1 MFELSLTDEETNRR
15 GSGSSEEEEAAQT
28 EKCHP
33 CEWLTSFDQEWGTSD
48 FAKLQ

>member
-28 EKCHP
+28 E
-33 CEWLTSFDQEWGTSD
+33 LTLVSG
-48 FAKLQ
+48 